1 MPEFHIYPREG
12 TYLLWMDY
20 SKLSCTEEEL
30 EEWFLKKAKVSVY
43 MGSVFQEEGKGCIR
57 VNIASPRALL
67 EQAYGQMAR
76 VYEEL
81 KK

>member
-1 MPEFHIYPREG
+1 MGKENWLCLLNMPEFHIYPREG

-43 MGSVFQEEGKGCIR
+43 MADGTCI
-57 VNIASPRALL
+57 
-67 EQAYGQMAR
+67 
-76 VYEEL
+76 
-81 KK
+81 

>member
-43 MGSVFQEEGKGCIR
+43 MGGCIR

-76 VYEEL
+76 VYVEL